1 MRQRS
6 SGVLLHISSL
16 PGEYGIG
23 DLGKGAYAFLDFLE
37 KSGQHNWQILPIGIT
52 GYGDSP
58 YQSFSA
64 FAGNPYFIDL
74 AELID
79 MGYLDKKTVDKAD
92 LGKSKHKVDY
102 EKLYFNKMP
111 LLRMAYENSK
121 VKLSH
126 ELNKFY
132 EAEKTWLED
141 FALYMAIKA
150 HNGNRSW
157 IEWDKGYENAK
168 TDKVAKFK
176 ETHKDEIFFWVF
188 TQYFFFKQWFALKA
202 VAADKGITII
212 GDLPIYVAEDS
223 SDVWSNPELFKLDK
237 TSKPISVAGCPPDAF
252 SATGQLWGNPIYNWE
267 HMDKQNYAWW
277 IKRIDYSLKMFD
289 VIRIDHFRGFEAYW
303 EIPYGD
309 PTAEKGEWTNG
320 PGKKLFIAIREA
332 LGDVNIIAEDLG
344 YLTEGVIELREFTG
358 FPGMKILQFAFDARE
373 ESDYLPHNYSEN
385 FVAYT
390 GTHDNE
396 TIAGWMDN
404 VAKADRDFAMDY
416 LKLDRSEGYHWGFI
430 RGVWSSTAYLA
441 IAQMQD
447 FLGLDNKAR
456 MNFPSTL
463 GGNWIWRIT
472 QKDLSDHLADKMKKI
487 TKLILLIHKSGI
499 LSYNDRL
506 PDFFI
511 SI

>member
-223 SDVWSNPELFKLDK
+223 SDVWANPELFKLDK

-396 TIAGWMDN
+396 TIVGWMDN

-487 TKLILLIHKSGI
+487 TKLYG
-499 LSYNDRL
+499 RL
-506 PDFFI
+506 
-511 SI
+511 

>member
-1 MRQRS
+1 
-6 SGVLLHISSL
+6 
-16 PGEYGIG
+16 
-23 DLGKGAYAFLDFLE
+23 
-37 KSGQHNWQILPIGIT
+37 
-52 GYGDSP
+52 
-58 YQSFSA
+58 
-64 FAGNPYFIDL
+64 
-74 AELID
+74 

-168 TDKVAKFK
+168 TEKVAKFK

-223 SDVWSNPELFKLDK
+223 SDVWANPELFKLDK

-309 PTAEKGEWTNG
+309 PTAERGVWTNG

-487 TKLILLIHKSGI
+487 TKLYG
-499 LSYNDRL
+499 RL
-506 PDFFI
+506 
-511 SI
+511 

>member
-223 SDVWSNPELFKLDK
+223 SDVWANPELFKLDK

-487 TKLILLIHKSGI
+487 TKLYG
-499 LSYNDRL
+499 RL
-506 PDFFI
+506 
-511 SI
+511 

>member
-1 MRQRS
+1 MKKRS
-6 SGVLLHISSL
+6 SGILLHISSL

-23 DLGKGAYAFLDFLE
+23 DLGKGAYNFLDFLE
-37 KSGQHNWQILPIGIT
+37 ESGQKSWQILPIGIT

-74 AELID
+74 NELID
-79 MGYLDKKTVDKAD
+79 MGYLDKKIVSKAD

-102 EKLYFNKMP
+102 EKLYYNKMP
-111 LLRMAYENSK
+111 LLKLAYENSK

-126 ELNKFY
+126 ELEKFY
-132 EAEKTWLED
+132 QNEKEWLED

-150 HNGNRSW
+150 HNGNKSW
-157 IEWDKGYENAK
+157 MEWEKGYETSK
-168 TDKVAKFK
+168 TPKVEAFK
-176 ETHKDEIFFWVF
+176 QTHKDEIYFWVF

-202 VAADKGITII
+202 VAADKGIEII

-223 SDVWSNPELFKLDK
+223 ADVWSSPKYFKLGK
-237 TSKPISVAGCPPDAF
+237 TNKPLCVAGCPPDAF
-252 SATGQLWGNPIYNWE
+252 SATGQLWGNPIYDWAYMAE
-267 HMDKQNYAWW
+267 DKYAWW
-277 IKRIDYSLKMFD
+277 IKRIQYSLKMFD

-309 PTAEKGEWTNG
+309 PTAEKGQWVQG
-320 PGKKLFIAIREA
+320 PGKALFKAIQEA
-332 LGDVNIIAEDLG
+332 LGHVNIIAEDLG
-344 YLTEGVIELREFTG
+344 YLTEGVIELRKFTG
-358 FPGMKILQFAFDARE
+358 FPGMKILQFAFDSRE

-404 VAKADRDFAMDY
+404 VNKDDREFAIDY
-416 LKLDRSEGYHWGFI
+416 LKLDRGEGYHWGFI

-441 IAQMQD
+441 VAQMQD

-463 GGNWIWRIT
+463 GGNWVWRIT
-472 QKDLSDHLADKMKKI
+472 KHDLSPALAKKI
-487 TKLILLIHKSGI
+487 YHVTKLYG
-499 LSYNDRL
+499 RL
-506 PDFFI
+506 
-511 SI
+511 

>member
-1 MRQRS
+1 MQTVAKMKDAMMRKRVNMKKRS

-16 PGEYGIG
+16 PGDYGIG
-23 DLGKGAYAFLDFLE
+23 DLGKGAYEFLDFLE
-37 KSGQHNWQILPIGIT
+37 AAGQTSWQILPIGIT

-74 AELID
+74 NELID

-92 LGKSKHKVDY
+92 LGKSKHKINY

-111 LLRMAYENSK
+111 LLRIAYDHAK

-126 ELNKFY
+126 EMETFY
-132 EAEKTWLED
+132 NNERAWLED

-150 HNGNRSW
+150 KNGNRSW
-157 IEWDKGYENAK
+157 IEWEPGYENSK
-168 TDKVAKFK
+168 TPEVESFK
-176 ETHKDEIFFWVF
+176 LTHKDDIYFWVF
-188 TQYFFFKQWFALKA
+188 TQYFFFKQYHALKA
-202 VAADKGITII
+202 VATHKGIQII

-223 SDVWSNPELFKLDK
+223 ADVWSNPKFFKLGK
-237 TSKPISVAGCPPDAF
+237 NYKPTCVAGCPPDAF
-252 SATGQLWGNPIYNWE
+252 SKTGQLWGNPIYDWDY
-267 HMDKQNYAWW
+267 MDQQKYAWW
-277 IKRIDYSLKMFD
+277 ITRIAYSLKLFD
-289 VIRIDHFRGFEAYW
+289 VVRIDHFRGFEAYW

-309 PTAEKGEWTNG
+309 PTAENGAWING
-320 PGKKLFIAIREA
+320 PGKALFKAIKDA
-332 LGDVNIIAEDLG
+332 LGSVNIIAEDLG
-344 YLTEGVIELREFTG
+344 YLTDGVIELREYTG
-358 FPGMKILQFAFDARE
+358 FPGMKVLQFAFDARE
-373 ESDYLPHNYSEN
+373 ESDYLPHNYTEN

-396 TIAGWMDN
+396 TIVGWMEN
-404 VAKADRDFAMDY
+404 VSKVDRAFAIDY
-416 LKLDRSEGYHWGFI
+416 LKLDRGEGYHWGFI

-472 QKDLSDHLADKMKKI
+472 KHDLSPALAKKMHHM
-487 TKLILLIHKSGI
+487 TKLYG
-499 LSYNDRL
+499 R
-506 PDFFI
+506 
-511 SI
+511 

>member
-1 MRQRS
+1 MKKRS

-23 DLGKGAYAFLDFLE
+23 DLGKGAYTFLDFLE
-37 KSGQHNWQILPIGIT
+37 ASGQKNWQILPIGIT
-52 GYGDSP
+52 GFGDSP

-74 AELID
+74 DELIH
-79 MGYLDKKTVDKAD
+79 MGYLDKKVVSKAD
-92 LGKSKHKVDY
+92 FGKSKHKIDY
-102 EKLYFNKMP
+102 EKLYYNKMP
-111 LLRMAYENSK
+111 LLRIAYENSK
-121 VKLSH
+121 LKLSH
-126 ELNKFY
+126 ELERFY
-132 EAEKTWLED
+132 EIEKSWLED

-150 HNGNRSW
+150 MNGHKSW
-157 IEWDKGYENAK
+157 IEWEKGYENSK
-168 TDKVAKFK
+168 TKKVEAFK
-176 ETHKDEIFFWVF
+176 VKHKEEIFFWVF
-188 TQYFFFKQWFALKA
+188 TQYFFFKQWYALKA
-202 VAADKGITII
+202 VAADKGISII

-223 SDVWSNPELFKLDK
+223 ADVWANPKFFKLSK
-237 TSKPISVAGCPPDAF
+237 TFKPVSVAGCPPDAF
-252 SATGQLWGNPIYNWE
+252 SETGQLWGNPIYDWTYMAE
-267 HMDKQNYAWW
+267 QDYAWW
-277 IKRIDYSLKMFD
+277 ITRIEYSLKMFD

-309 PTAEKGEWTNG
+309 LTAENGEWVSG
-320 PGKKLFIAIREA
+320 PGKALFKAIKDA

-344 YLTEGVIELREFTG
+344 YLTEGVIELRKFTG
-358 FPGMKILQFAFDARE
+358 FPGMKILQFAFDSRE

-396 TIAGWMDN
+396 TIEGWMNN
-404 VAKADRDFAMDY
+404 VAKEDREFAIDY
-416 LKLDRSEGYHWGFI
+416 LKLDRGEGYNWGFI

-472 QKDLSDHLADKMKKI
+472 KHDLSAALAKKMHHI
-487 TKLILLIHKSGI
+487 TKTYG
-499 LSYNDRL
+499 RL
-506 PDFFI
+506 
-511 SI
+511 

>member
-92 LGKSKHKVDY
+92 LGKNKHKVDY
-102 EKLYFNKMP
+102 EKLYYNKMP

-168 TDKVAKFK
+168 TEKVAKFK

-223 SDVWSNPELFKLDK
+223 SDVWANPELFKLDK
-237 TSKPISVAGCPPDAF
+237 TAKPISVAGCPPDAF

-267 HMDKQNYAWW
+267 QMDKQNYAWW

-309 PTAEKGEWTNG
+309 PTAERGEWTNG
-320 PGKKLFIAIREA
+320 PGKKLFIAIKEA

-396 TIAGWMDN
+396 TIVGWMDN

-487 TKLILLIHKSGI
+487 TKLYG
-499 LSYNDRL
+499 RL
-506 PDFFI
+506 
-511 SI
+511 